1 MNKSTN
7 QKRVFITWA
16 NYDSRSYSLAHHL
29 KAKNYFIQSLSG
41 KSYLNPF
48 RYIINSFWTIN
59 ILRKENPDVV
69 IVANPPIFAVIVVWA
84 YCFFFDSVYIV
95 DTHSCAF
102 TTKRWAFF
110 LWLYKFLAKYAV
122 MNILHNEVLDKKVA
136 KWEVPTFN
144 LGEVQFLLDVSGKYK
159 FQRGFNVVF
168 VSLFADDEPLEEVL
182 RAAQMIP
189 SVNFYI
195 TGSLSKAP
203 KHLVGSGS
211 KNVVFTDYLSDKKY
225 GALLKGCDIVMS
237 LTIKDMTMQN
247 GAYEALALGR
257 PIITSDWSVLK
268 NTYYKGAVCIDNSP
282 ESIVKAILK
291 IKDNYKNYLNEVKEL
306 REELLISWKTKLEY
320 LIETMNA
327 SKSLKSFKH

>member
-1 MNKSTN
+1 
-7 QKRVFITWA
+7 
-16 NYDSRSYSLAHHL
+16 
-29 KAKNYFIQSLSG
+29 
-41 KSYLNPF
+41 
-48 RYIINSFWTIN
+48 
-59 ILRKENPDVV
+59 
-69 IVANPPIFAVIVVWA
+69 
-84 YCFFFDSVYIV
+84 
-95 DTHSCAF
+95 
-102 TTKRWAFF
+102 
-110 LWLYKFLAKYAV
+110 